1 MSKLFCLVVYSCG
14 CFIQENRISTSSVY
28 VVAIWYNFHMQC
40 HYIVV
45 AMMNRDEAEAAR
57 HAAFLD
63 KQERVF
69 HKRQQVIWR
78 FIAFSTTPMV
88 GHKDDSLAGSLL
100 AA

>member
-1 MSKLFCLVVYSCG
+1 
-14 CFIQENRISTSSVY
+14 
-28 VVAIWYNFHMQC
+28 MQC

-78 FIAFSTTPMV
+78 CIAFSTTPMV
-88 GHKDDSLAGSLL
+88 GHKDDSLAGSRLIMGVGL
-100 AA
+100 NFESYQVVPVCTNVF